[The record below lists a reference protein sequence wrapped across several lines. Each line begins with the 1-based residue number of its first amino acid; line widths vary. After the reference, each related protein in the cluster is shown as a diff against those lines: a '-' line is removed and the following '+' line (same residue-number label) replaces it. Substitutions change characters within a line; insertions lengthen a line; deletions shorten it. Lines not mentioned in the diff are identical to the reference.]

1 MNLRHQFRARVKNKN
16 YEYLE
21 DYKIINDYRNFG
33 EALDAI
39 LEEHKELDDK
49 TWSLQYVSES
59 VATQVNNTL
68 TDELKRIRLGTNNAD
83 RNTQILL
90 EILQGFMQ
98 MQNIEHIITTSEF
111 KPAFLNEAENIVID
125 RITHMKQ
132 RKDSI
137 KSDL

>member
-1 MNLRHQFRARVKNKN
+1 MSLRHQFRARVKNRN

-59 VATQVNNTL
+59 IATQVNNTL
-68 TDELKRIRLGTNNAD
+68 TDELKRIRLGTNNTD
-83 RNTQILL
+83 RNTQILI
-90 EILQGFMQ
+90 EVLQGFMQ
-98 MQNIEHIITTSEF
+98 MQNIEYIITTNDL
-111 KPAFLNEAENIVID
+111 KPTFLNEAESVVQD
-125 RITHMKQ
+125 RIAHQKQ
-132 RKDSI
+132 RKHS
-137 KSDL
+137 KQ